1 MSLFLKSNLS
11 CGPLVDDIL
20 RLRFPFLFHIIA
32 YADDLTV
39 ATSHKDAHMA
49 TANLQLV
56 CNAIVNWCVESK
68 LTLNAIKTIFM
79 LFSSKAIKFASLNLS
94 SSIIYDVNILPSIE
108 TQFLGFTLDN
118 RLKWAS
124 HIAHKVLKTKK
135 ALFTL
140 LKCLR
145 ATWGPMHIVCASLLR
160 LQLTPLSYMVARYG
174 HHSSTPSAV

>member
-1 MSLFLKSNLS
+1 MLSPFLWNVLM
-11 CGPLVDDIL
+11 DDIL
-20 RLRFPFLFHIIA
+20 RLRFLFPFHILA

-39 ATSHKDAHMA
+39 STSHKDPHMV

-79 LFSSKAIKFASLNLS
+79 LFSSKAIKFASLILS

-108 TQFLGFTLDN
+108 TQFLGFTLDY

-124 HIAHKVLKTKK
+124 HIAQSIESKK
-135 ALFTL
+135 SHFYT
-140 LKCLR
+140 
-145 ATWGPMHIVCASLLR
+145 
-160 LQLTPLSYMVARYG
+160 
-174 HHSSTPSAV
+174 